1 MTNDPSTV
9 RTPQPSAGTGGTSG
23 TDNTAAGV
31 EPVPWT
37 KAFAAKTPEAFAAAF
52 SEDVTLE
59 ATALTRP
66 INGRDNVKVVMAGA
80 SAIYESLQF
89 TQQTTDG
96 DRTYLEWQATGMG
109 GQAMFGVTVLTT
121 AEDGR
126 IRHVAIHHRP
136 LGALLLFS
144 STLGDALD
152 GTIDRSAFHTR

>member
-1 MTNDPSTV
+1 MTNGPSTV
-9 RTPQPSAGTGGTSG
+9 RTSQPSAGTGR

-31 EPVPWT
+31 EPQPWT
-37 KAFAAKTPEAFAAAF
+37 NAFAAKTPEAFAAAF

-144 STLGDALD
+144 ATLGDALD

>member
-1 MTNDPSTV
+1 MTNDPSTA
-9 RTPQPSAGTGGTSG
+9 RTPQPSAG

-37 KAFAAKTPEAFAAAF
+37 KAFAAAF

-96 DRTYLEWQATGMG
+96 NRTYLEWQATGMG

-152 GTIDRSAFHTR
+152 GTVDRSAFHTR

>member
-1 MTNDPSTV
+1 MTNGPSTV
-9 RTPQPSAGTGGTSG
+9 RTSQPSAGTGG

-31 EPVPWT
+31 EPQPWT

-59 ATALTRP
+59 ATALNRP
-66 INGRDNVKVVMAGA
+66 ITGRDNVKTVMAGA

-144 STLGDALD
+144 ATLGDALD